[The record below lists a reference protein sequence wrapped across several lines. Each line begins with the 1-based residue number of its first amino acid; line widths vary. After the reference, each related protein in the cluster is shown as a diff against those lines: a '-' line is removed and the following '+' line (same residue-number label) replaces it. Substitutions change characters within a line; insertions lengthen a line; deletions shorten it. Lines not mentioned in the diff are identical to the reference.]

1 MSTLLPWD
9 NRKIDG
15 EEAHKLLKEKILEL
29 TLPPNRKTKKE
40 IADLTN
46 RSISKVYNIQKEL
59 VIDGKLEK
67 SDTGHIVK
75 SQNERMV
82 KTYEDISKTEFAQI
96 PSVKRWVESMKRSK
110 IQYLSFYVVNFWK
123 ICKTLDV
130 NPNAFLQDIYEV
142 EPLVDEFVKL
152 FREGKTFYIKDVK
165 KARDPAKL
173 SQSNPAHYIEAIRS
187 FIKRNGKQIP
197 DGSLL
202 VESNKSNVYAN
213 IRLSDRERIIGIKFF
228 ERISQSLL
236 NLFVIQHEL
245 GLRMDTLFKFKPMFE
260 RKITKIEGRTC
271 EYYKAYVM
279 EKKQNM
285 QYEKLI
291 ISPQAKE
298 IVKNLKSGQKIH
310 SYTNIR
316 KGKEEYNQKLRELF
330 AYIGRISANPIQQE
344 QYEQNSEEYYLVTN
358 PSHSIRHSCVHWLMR
373 ITGERAETVSNLFWE
388 KPDTLKVYAKQSLDS
403 ILMQGICDL
412 CNPPDE
418 KDPNYRRFCTIRH
431 AVLYYN
437 LSKDD
442 REKLQDERFKVNT
455 NKQEQIEII

>member
-1 MSTLLPWD
+1 MSALLPWD

-15 EEAHKLLKEKILEL
+15 KEAHELLKEKVLEL

-40 IADLTN
+40 IAEMVN

-59 VIDGKLEK
+59 VLEEKLEK
-67 SDTGHIVK
+67 SDTGHIIK

-96 PSVKRWVESMKRSK
+96 PSVKRWVDSMKRSK
-110 IQYLSFYVVNFWK
+110 IKYLSFYTVNFWK

-130 NPNAFLQDIYEV
+130 NPNAFLQDIFEV
-142 EPLVDEFVKL
+142 EPLVDRFVKL

-165 KARDPAKL
+165 KSRDPVKL
-173 SQSNPAHYIEAIRS
+173 SQSNPAHYIEAVRS

-197 DGSLL
+197 DGSLV
-202 VESNKSNVYAN
+202 VESNDSNVYAS
-213 IRLSDRERIIGIKFF
+213 IKLTDRERIIGTKFF
-228 ERISQSLL
+228 ENISKSLL
-236 NLFVIQHEL
+236 NMFVLQHEF
-245 GLRMDTLFKFKPMFE
+245 GVRMDTLFNFKPVFE
-260 RKITKIEGRTC
+260 RKMTKIEGVSC

-279 EKKQNM
+279 EKKQNR
-285 QYEKLI
+285 QYEKLVI
-291 ISPQAKE
+291 TPQARE
-298 IVKNLKSGQKIH
+298 IVKSLKSGEKIH
-310 SYTNIR
+310 DYTNTR
-316 KGKEEYNQKLRELF
+316 KGKEEYNQKLREFF
-330 AYIGRISANPIQQE
+330 AFIGRISPDPIEQQE
-344 QYEQNSEEYYLVTN
+344 YEQGTEEYYLVTN
-358 PSHSIRHSCVHWLMR
+358 PSHSMRHSCVHWLMR

-418 KDPNYRRFCTIRH
+418 KDPNFRRFCTIRH

-437 LSKDD
+437 LSNHD
-442 REKLQDERFKVNT
+442 REILQQEKFKVNT
-455 NKQEQIEII
+455 NKQE